1 MSTLWQHAA
10 SFAANAHKH
19 QTRNDG
25 TPYVS
30 HLFRVAMTIALRFD
44 VQDEEVLA
52 AALLHDVIEDCD
64 VDYDEVC
71 ELFGRR
77 VADLVAVMTK
87 DMRLEETMREVAY
100 DKQLADGPW
109 EGRLIKLADVY
120 DNFIDADSDHM
131 KSKMNV
137 RASRILTLT
146 ANDELLEDARLQLV
160 QLLEGAKAC

>member
-1 MSTLWQHAA
+1 MNTLWQQAA

-25 TPYVS
+25 TPYVA
-30 HLFRVAMTIALRFD
+30 HPFRVAMTISLRFD
-44 VQDEEVLA
+44 INDEEVLA

-64 VDYDEVC
+64 VDYDDVC
-71 ELFGRR
+71 EQFGSR

-87 DMRLEETMREVAY
+87 DMRLEEMIREVAY

-120 DNFIDADSDHM
+120 DNFVDADSAHM
-131 KSKMNV
+131 QSKMKA
-137 RASRILTLT
+137 RATRIITLT
-146 ANDELLEDARLQLV
+146 KSDGCLQEPRQQLAELV
-160 QLLEGAKAC
+160 EGAKTC

>member
-1 MSTLWQHAA
+1 MSTLWQQAA

-25 TPYVS
+25 TPYVA
-30 HLFRVAMTIALRFD
+30 HPFRVAMTVSLRFGNA
-44 VQDEEVLA
+44 DEEVLA

-64 VDYDEVC
+64 VDYDDLC
-71 ELFGRR
+71 ESFGSR
-77 VADLVAVMTK
+77 VADLVAVKTK
-87 DMRLEETMREVAY
+87 DMRLEETIREVAY

-120 DNFIDADSDHM
+120 DNFVDADSDHM
-131 KSKMNV
+131 KSKMKV

-146 ANDELLEDARLQLV
+146 QGDDCLQKARQELIGLV
-160 QLLEGAKAC
+160 EGAKAC

>member
-1 MSTLWQHAA
+1 MTTLWQKAV
-10 SFAANAHKH
+10 SFAASAHKD

-25 TPYVS
+25 TPYVA
-30 HLFRVAMTIALRFD
+30 HPFRVAMTILLRFG
-44 VQDEEVLA
+44 VSDEEILA

-71 ELFGRR
+71 ELFGSR

-87 DMRLEETMREVAY
+87 DMRLEETIREVAY

-120 DNFIDADSDHM
+120 DNFLDAGSNHM
-131 KSKMNV
+131 KSKMKV
-137 RASRILTLT
+137 RASRIITLT
-146 ANDELLEDARLQLV
+146 ANDELLQNARGLLME
-160 QLLEGAKAC
+160 LLEGAQAC